1 MNRIDNLSNEIHVPI
16 QDVDSGLASSIAQND
31 RTLGQDDEDY
41 YPDAMIKG
49 PGAIGLPLNNIQ
61 LDAIK
66 RFCVEDEA
74 GTSGTGGNTWIY
86 PGEKVMEIRNP
97 AWTSWLSDVV
107 VAQLTDTLGA
117 SAKPILFLNG
127 LKIRGPQID
136 TMHTRVVVKQCVRDA
151 GQYAAVSIIL
161 PSPHMGGDINV
172 SCGGVTKVFRTAKH
186 SEISTMV
193 IGSLCGADLILDQ
206 VDSGNVVSL
215 EYTIACPSGT
225 SPPRVPQLQHAKDCL
240 QRAFHLWRQAVD
252 AESTQI
258 SDPSAP
264 KSLAAPN
271 FYIYTLAHTYSALDL
286 RKTSLRGCDQKLISL
301 MEPLARTFRF
311 DLHLAS
317 VKYIHSGSAYSPS
330 KRSRIADRSGMRWD
344 DSDLDS
350 FDEEDDDFDPWE
362 LEMPSDSYDVGR
374 SIKFI
379 DVFTLDGQQV
389 TMTGR
394 EVDRISSS
402 DLDDEEQESLVING
416 KMYDEEPTDVD
427 WERDGCSPNTV
438 ELKHIWAHK
447 IIIITPASS
456 PCVQF
461 ETSPEMKGTKKRSGA
476 QDNTDTFSAKKPRV

>member
-16 QDVDSGLASSIAQND
+16 RDVDSGLASPIAQND

-41 YPDAMIKG
+41 KPDAMIKAAFKEASKTGDLEYDGDFAYSRLFHDAPNPCLTLEG

-66 RFCVEDEA
+66 KFCVEDEA

-86 PGEKVMEIRNP
+86 PGEKVVTMEIRNP

-117 SAKPILFLNG
+117 SAKPILILNG
-127 LKIRGPQID
+127 LKIRGPQTD
-136 TMHTRVVVKQCVRDA
+136 TMHTRVIVKQCVRDA

-161 PSPHMGGDINV
+161 PSPHMGGDMNV

-193 IGSLCGADLILDQ
+193 IGSLCDADLILDQ

-258 SDPSAP
+258 FDPSAP
-264 KSLAAPN
+264 KSLPAPN
-271 FYIYTLAHTYSALDL
+271 FYIYTLTHTYSALDL

-317 VKYIHSGSAYSPS
+317 VKYTHSGSAYSPS
-330 KRSRIADRSGMRWD
+330 KRSRIADRSGMR
-344 DSDLDS
+344 
-350 FDEEDDDFDPWE
+350 
-362 LEMPSDSYDVGR
+362 
-374 SIKFI
+374 
-379 DVFTLDGQQV
+379 
-389 TMTGR
+389 
-394 EVDRISSS
+394 
-402 DLDDEEQESLVING
+402 
-416 KMYDEEPTDVD
+416 
-427 WERDGCSPNTV
+427 
-438 ELKHIWAHK
+438 
-447 IIIITPASS
+447 
-456 PCVQF
+456 
-461 ETSPEMKGTKKRSGA
+461 
-476 QDNTDTFSAKKPRV
+476 